1 MVRIKKQMRILV
13 VEDEAAIARQLAAAL
28 TDAGYAV
35 DTAADGEKAEF
46 LGQTERYDAIVLDLG
61 LPKVDGM
68 SVLRRWREAGMVAPV
83 LILTARDS
91 WHEKVQGIDGGADDY
106 VAKPFQ
112 MEEVLARLRALIRRA
127 SGRSTPELRA
137 GNVVLDP
144 RLSRVPL
151 DGAPVKLTS
160 HEFRVLSYLMH
171 NPGRIVS
178 QGELTPNTSTHR
190 TRTAIRTRWKCSSA
204 APPKLGATLIE
215 KPSAGSAIG
224 LRPEHDQKPRSSRGG
239 CADRRSDLSA
249 LLMAGTTEL
258 ITVYMRFHGQ
268 PRAAHW
274 LMLLALTLIF
284 FVTGLWMLSRGLLP
298 FECFAAAFR
307 RGP

>member
-1 MVRIKKQMRILV
+1 MRVLV
-13 VEDEAAIARQLAAAL
+13 VEDEAAIARQLTAAL

-35 DTAADGEKAEF
+35 DSAADGEKAEF

-127 SGRSTPELRA
+127 GGRATPELRA
-137 GNVVLDP
+137 GNVILDP
-144 RLSRVPL
+144 RMSKVTL
-151 DGAPVKLTS
+151 DATPVKLTS

-171 NPGRIVS
+171 NRGRIVS
-178 QGELTPNTSTHR
+178 QSELTEHIYAQDSDRDSNTVEVFVAR
-190 TRTAIRTRWKCSSA
+190 LRR
-204 APPKLGATLIE
+204 KLGAQFIE
-215 KPSAGSAIG
+215 
-224 LRPEHDQKPRSSRGG
+224 
-239 CADRRSDLSA
+239 
-249 LLMAGTTEL
+249 
-258 ITVYMRFHGQ
+258 TV
-268 PRAAHW
+268 
-274 LMLLALTLIF
+274 
-284 FVTGLWMLSRGLLP
+284 RGLGYRIGAG
-298 FECFAAAFR
+298 E
-307 RGP
+307 